1 LRPLSLLF
9 LALVL
14 AGTAHA
20 NDIEAPKPKPDAIR
34 PEHRFYDRVGKIE
47 LGVAIGAAAFDA
59 AQTCHGMI
67 TDPAH
72 TVELGSPTQHC
83 APLTLML
90 GAQVAVQEGVA
101 YFMHRT
107 HHHKIERVVRLFSI
121 YENTKG
127 IVYSAKHGGI
137 G

>member
-1 LRPLSLLF
+1 MS
-9 LALVL
+9 
-14 AGTAHA
+14 HA
-20 NDIEAPKPKPDAIR
+20 NDIDAPKPKLDA
-34 PEHRFYDRVGKIE
+34 PEHKFYDRVGKIE
-47 LGVAIGAAAFDA
+47 LGAAVAVAGFDA

-72 TVELGSPTQHC
+72 TRELGSPAQHC
-83 APLTLML
+83 APLTLLL

-101 YFMHRT
+101 YLLHRT
-107 HHHKIERVVRLFSI
+107 HHHKIERVVRFFSI

-127 IVYSAKHGGI
+127 IVYSQRHGGI